1 MKVSRRRKYSNLM
14 PLLILVAEDDPAIR
28 LSVTDYLELNG
39 YSVIAAEN
47 GEQALSMVERY
58 HPHLLISDIKMPHK
72 NGYELIKNIRKLP
85 QYRLLPVILLSE
97 RKATTERILGYQA
110 GCDMYL
116 PKPFEMEELGAIMRN
131 LLERSQMIHS
141 ELRFSH
147 SDHPEAK
154 ASKTNISSSPAAEV
168 SQTSNNLNFQ
178 ELRNK
183 LELTKREAEVLK
195 LLMEGHSNME
205 IGQRL
210 HLSHRTIEKY
220 VSSLLRKSESNNRI
234 ELIRY
239 AMEYHLV

>member
-1 MKVSRRRKYSNLM
+1 M

-28 LSVTDYLELNG
+28 LSVCDYLELNG

-47 GEQALSMVERY
+47 GEQALSMVEKY

-72 NGYELIKNIRKLP
+72 DGYELIKNIRKLP
-85 QYRLLPVILLSE
+85 RYRLLPVIFLSE
-97 RKATTERILGYQA
+97 RSATTERIRGYQA

-131 LLERSQMIHS
+131 LLERSQIIHS
-141 ELRFSH
+141 ELRFSQGDH
-147 SDHPEAK
+147 SEPFVIKPAGIEEANTTIGHQ
-154 ASKTNISSSPAAEV
+154 S
-168 SQTSNNLNFQ
+168 Q
-178 ELRNK
+178 ELYHK
-183 LELTKREAEVLK
+183 LELTKRESEVLK
-195 LLMEGHSNME
+195 LLIEGHSNIE

-220 VSSLLRKSESNNRI
+220 VSSLLRKSERNNRI

-239 AMEYHLV
+239 AMEYHLA

>member
-1 MKVSRRRKYSNLM
+1 M

-47 GEQALSMVERY
+47 GEQALSMVQRY

-116 PKPFEMEELGAIMRN
+116 PKPFEMDELGAIMRN

-147 SDHPEAK
+147 SDHPEAT
-154 ASKTNISSSPAAEV
+154 TNISSHPPEI
-168 SQTSNNLNFQ
+168 SQTATSFNLQ
-178 ELRNK
+178 EFHNK

-195 LLMEGHSNME
+195 LLMEGHSNIE

-220 VSSLLRKSESNNRI
+220 VSSLLRKSDSNNRI